1 MSKHARALMALAAPA
16 ALMAGLLSAPSVA
29 QQGAVLE
36 EVVVT
41 AQRRETIMQ
50 ETPVAVTAFD
60 GDKIVDLGIFDLTDV
75 SALAPNTIMNKQP
88 ASNSNAGVRIR
99 GVGTGE
105 TSLLVDP
112 KVGVYIDGVYMSKTV
127 GAVFDIV
134 DIESLEVLRGP
145 QGTLFGR
152 NSTGGALNITTA
164 KPSGELGARVSASVG
179 NDGYRR
185 YAGSVDLPGMGDMFS
200 AKLSG
205 MLMDYDGWA
214 KNTYPGGATDL
225 GGEDNSAFRV
235 ALRFAPTDNFTVDY
249 SYDDTNNEGPA
260 APFQILAV
268 KDSLY
273 NGFTTTPFPFAQ
285 LGGPYYQQL
294 AATVGNPEDRQDEF
308 VLDNMGDSKLDVEGH
323 TLIAELDLES
333 VTLKYIFG
341 DRSTKQRNE
350 GTDLDAGAY
359 VVPDLFYGR
368 GQPVPTPGFHALL
381 RESRTDMTT
390 HELQLFGAFA
400 DDRVDYTLGFYHYEE
415 EVRQDNPQ
423 TFSLPVAFMAQDPTL
438 AAGYFAAG
446 FCNFIPGVGPVCVG
460 SQRLPLPFP
469 SPGADP
475 NGNGWVDFVY
485 GQDSQS
491 WALYGQATVS
501 LSDQLELTGGLRY
514 TEDEKKAFLF
524 NENLGM
530 VSFDQ
535 RLTNKQDW
543 DNLSYLVNLNFA
555 ATDDMNIYATYSSG
569 YNAGGFNARASNA
582 PSFSVPVNEEEVTAL
597 ELGLKADWLDN
608 RVRTNIAFFHN
619 KFDDLQIAQFE
630 AGSGGASSRL
640 VNAATA
646 SYTGIEVDLIAILA
660 EGLIADVTYG
670 YLEAQFDKYL
680 NRNPATDQEA
690 DIADITTA
698 PGAPDHTAA
707 IGLQY
712 DFAPFSKGR
721 LSLRV
726 DAVYRDEIVFHPFQN
741 QYDSSSDYW
750 LLNARLSLNDIP
762 IGGEGRLRISAWAK
776 NLGDNEYREW
786 GIDFA
791 SLGFAGAT
799 WGRPRTYGIDVVYQ
813 LGN

>member
-1 MSKHARALMALAAPA
+1 MAKHARTLVALLAPA
-16 ALMAGLLSAPSVA
+16 ALWAGLLSAPSAA
-29 QQGAVLE
+29 QEGAVLE

-60 GDKIVDLGIFDLTDV
+60 GEKIQDLGIFDLTDV

-99 GVGTGE
+99 GVGAGE

-112 KVGVYIDGVYMSKTV
+112 KVGVYIDGVYVSKTV

-134 DIESLEVLRGP
+134 DIQSLEVLRGP

-164 KPSGELGARVSASVG
+164 KPSGELGASVSASVG

-185 YAGSVDLPGMGDMFS
+185 YAGSVDLPSMGEMLS

-214 KNTYPGGATDL
+214 KNTHPGGAREL
-225 GGEDNSAFRV
+225 GGEDNAAFRV
-235 ALRFAPTDNFTVDY
+235 ALRLTPTDSFTVDY
-249 SYDDTNNEGPA
+249 SYDDTNNEGA
-260 APFQILAV
+260 ATPFQILAV

-273 NGFTTTPFPFAQ
+273 NGFATTPFPFAQ

-294 AATVGNPEDRQDEF
+294 AATIGNPKDRQDEF
-308 VLDNMGDSKLDVEGH
+308 VLDNMGVSKLDVEGH
-323 TLIAELDLES
+323 TLTAQLDLEN

-341 DRSTKQRNE
+341 DRRTEQVNE

-368 GQPVPTPGFHALL
+368 GQAVPTPGFHALL
-381 RESRTDMTT
+381 QESWMDMTT
-390 HELQLFGAFA
+390 HELQLFGALA
-400 DDRVDYTLGFYHYEE
+400 DDRVNYTLGFYHYDE
-415 EVRQDNPQ
+415 EVHQDNPQ
-423 TFSLPVAFMAQDPTL
+423 TFSLPVAFMAADPGL
-438 AAGYFAAG
+438 AAQYFAAG
-446 FCNFIPGVGPVCVG
+446 FCNFVPGVGPVCVG

-469 SPGADP
+469 FPGADP
-475 NGNGWVDFVY
+475 NSNGWVDFIY
-485 GQDSQS
+485 GQESES
-491 WALYGQATVS
+491 WALYGQATLS

-514 TEDEKKAFLF
+514 TEDEKEAFLF
-524 NENLGM
+524 NENLGQ

-535 RLTNKQDW
+535 RLTNRQSW

-555 ATDDMNIYATYSSG
+555 ATEDMNLYATYSSG

-582 PSFSVPVNEEEVTAL
+582 PSFSVPVNEEELTAL

-646 SYTGIEVDLIAILA
+646 SYTGIELDLVAILA

-670 YLEAQFDKYL
+670 YLEAQFDEYL
-680 NRNPATDQEA
+680 NRNPATDQEV
-690 DIADITTA
+690 DIANITTA

-712 DFAPFSKGR
+712 DFAPLSMGR

-726 DAVYRDEIVFHPFQN
+726 DAVYRDRMVFHPFQN
-741 QYDSSSDYW
+741 AYDSSADYW

-762 IGGEGRLRISAWAK
+762 VGGAGNLRISAWVK
-776 NLGDNEYREW
+776 NLGDKEYREW

-799 WGRPRTYGIDVVYQ
+799 FGRPRTFGLDLVYQ
-813 LGN
+813 FGD